1 MPPAVRSTP
10 TITIATAIPATE
22 PMTKDCKMLSNTP
35 NSNNLYNLLLYKS
48 KLPENMS
55 KTEKKI
61 TCGDL
66 FGGWLVHVVLLRI
79 SNIPGTIRKIL
90 SYTSSYHEI

>member
-1 MPPAVRSTP
+1 
-10 TITIATAIPATE
+10 
-22 PMTKDCKMLSNTP
+22 
-35 NSNNLYNLLLYKS
+35 
-48 KLPENMS
+48 MS